1 MQWPGPLMTRPGTK
15 TSKFA
20 GPITHKM
27 DKHELENWQKIR
39 AALEASGKT
48 DSHFYRRSV
57 AILSGQGDYMQHP
70 PLDQKEL

>member
-1 MQWPGPLMTRPGTK
+1 
-15 TSKFA
+15 
-20 GPITHKM
+20 M

-70 PLDQKEL
+70 PLEEQEL